1 MSNSLISTRTNG
13 NIYMYV
19 ARNINITKYWKIN
32 VQNIC
37 YLCNN
42 SVCKERYFLLSWFCD
57 MKMFWH
63 VMVGIWLQKLFRRR
77 KQVWKY
83 FWWSD
88 LFLTQWIFCEKREIM
103 ADHQRYQ
110 RMMANNILCAI
121 LHTTLVLLFVIGY
134 SNNVLAMEVKSLR
147 K

>member
-19 ARNINITKYWKIN
+19 PRNINITKYWKIN

-88 LFLTQWIFCEKREIM
+88 LFLTQWIFCEKREIWLTT
-103 ADHQRYQ
+103 
-110 RMMANNILCAI
+110 NAI
-121 LHTTLVLLFVIGY
+121 KEWWLITFFVQFCTQLSFSCSLLVIQTTC
-134 SNNVLAMEVKSLR
+134 
-147 K
+147 